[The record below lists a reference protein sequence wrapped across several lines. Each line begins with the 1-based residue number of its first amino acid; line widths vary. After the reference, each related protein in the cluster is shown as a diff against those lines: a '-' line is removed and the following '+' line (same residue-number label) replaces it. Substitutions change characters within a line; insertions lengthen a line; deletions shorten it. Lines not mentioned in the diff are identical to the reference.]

1 MTQLMTAS
9 HQLSQ
14 QVLVDYP
21 QTLLIHVQFFRGLII
36 LTEHERK
43 QHFNCFLCVR
53 VTLRWP
59 YTIGSVQSRTEN
71 ANHCLGTIRCLL
83 NRSIH
88 WYSIR
93 DRVSSVQ
100 SILPEVQVSVL

>member
-1 MTQLMTAS
+1 M
-9 HQLSQ
+9 
-14 QVLVDYP
+14 LVDYP
-21 QTLLIHVQFFRGLII
+21 QTLLIHVHEFTVFPWTDYTDILIVLFFV
-36 LTEHERK
+36 
-43 QHFNCFLCVR
+43 C

-59 YTIGSVQSRTEN
+59 YTIGPVRKTREN
-71 ANHCLGTIRCLL
+71 ANHYLGTIRCLL
-83 NRSIH
+83 NRSIY